1 MRKNVKRTIAVLS
14 AVCMLPCP
22 QVANVAVMAQNV
34 SVGNSIGAKTLKQ
47 SLQTSTNFET
57 ASGKRQEVKENNIED
72 SYDITYGDSITF
84 FVSKTKI
91 PDQDQT
97 DNSGNED
104 DQKQDDGQKDSET
117 DVIPDYEVPDT
128 INGFSFN
135 KEETDDGYQLTFTA
149 NEAMRSAAIKIKG
162 QDVVLKTKKRKLT
175 AKASV
180 KNKVYVERPMQ
191 NTSPLQVFK
200 TCWIVMKISFISV
213 IKIQPLKRKMLENN
227 RFLQFLSI
235 YQVTTMKLMISAD

>member
-34 SVGNSIGAKTLKQ
+34 SVGSSIGAKTLKQ

-57 ASGKRQEVKENNIED
+57 ASGKRREVKENNIED

-128 INGFSFN
+128 INGFS
-135 KEETDDGYQLTFTA
+135 LI
-149 NEAMRSAAIKIKG
+149 R
-162 QDVVLKTKKRKLT
+162 KKQMMDINLHL
-175 AKASV
+175 
-180 KNKVYVERPMQ
+180 
-191 NTSPLQVFK
+191 LQ
-200 TCWIVMKISFISV
+200 MK
-213 IKIQPLKRKMLENN
+213 Q
-227 RFLQFLSI
+227 
-235 YQVTTMKLMISAD
+235 

>member
-84 FVSKTKI
+84 VSKTK
-91 PDQDQT
+91 
-97 DNSGNED
+97 
-104 DQKQDDGQKDSET
+104 
-117 DVIPDYEVPDT
+117 Y
-128 INGFSFN
+128 
-135 KEETDDGYQLTFTA
+135 L
-149 NEAMRSAAIKIKG
+149 IKIK
-162 QDVVLKTKKRKLT
+162 QIIL
-175 AKASV
+175 
-180 KNKVYVERPMQ
+180 
-191 NTSPLQVFK
+191 
-200 TCWIVMKISFISV
+200 VMKMIRNRMMGR
-213 IKIQPLKRKMLENN
+213 KIQKQM
-227 RFLQFLSI
+227 
-235 YQVTTMKLMISAD
+235 

>member
-104 DQKQDDGQKDSET
+104 DQKQDDGQKQMMD
-117 DVIPDYEVPDT
+117 
-128 INGFSFN
+128 IN
-135 KEETDDGYQLTFTA
+135 LH
-149 NEAMRSAAIKIKG
+149 
-162 QDVVLKTKKRKLT
+162 L
-175 AKASV
+175 
-180 KNKVYVERPMQ
+180 
-191 NTSPLQVFK
+191 LQ
-200 TCWIVMKISFISV
+200 MK
-213 IKIQPLKRKMLENN
+213 Q
-227 RFLQFLSI
+227 
-235 YQVTTMKLMISAD
+235 